1 MEKNTNTIDTVNLL
15 MAAAK
20 ADTIYRDVYLRRARE
35 LLRPTLDKPGYRA
48 IGSTQKEIDE
58 LMHRAR
64 SALLQ
69 T

>member
-35 LLRPTLDKPGYRA
+35 LLRPTLD
-48 IGSTQKEIDE
+48 
-58 LMHRAR
+58 
-64 SALLQ
+64 
-69 T
+69 